1 MADKPTQGGTVPM
14 NNAAVRQKHRLAAGL
29 PVDGK
34 SLPAAPGGS
43 GPRTP
48 S

>member
-1 MADKPTQGGTVPM
+1 MADKPTQGTVPL
-14 NNAAVRQKHRLAAGL
+14 NNAAVKQKHRMAAGL

-34 SLPAAPGGS
+34 SLPAAPAQ

-48 S
+48 A

>member
-1 MADKPTQGGTVPM
+1 M

-48 S
+48 A